1 MDRIINVK
9 VGGNYIS
16 KDNKNAGVRG
26 EGNVTNLRITFDE
39 GWKYYAKTVTFW
51 DALGNNPVKRILT
64 TDLIENAVESTEVY
78 LVPIPPEPMA
88 VAGTLTFVIDG
99 FYGEFVKNDDGEYE
113 IVYEGT
119 SKRQRSI
126 SDKLVVKDAP
136 IADNAGE
143 PTDPIPTPE
152 EQFQSQFDSM
162 IDTIQEAIVSG
173 AAAEMA
179 QGKAEEAQGK
189 AETARDVATSQA
201 NNAKA
206 YAERA
211 ENLSVAAQGSAVEA
225 EDYANK
231 ASEAVGKTNYIGSNG
246 NWFAWDSKLNSFYD
260 TGVRAQSGTV
270 VYLGENPPND
280 ADVWI
285 YPDGE
290 GDVIDQMHKDIASL
304 KEIVN
309 TLYAKSLVRTVN
321 INLPAS
327 GWIKADD
334 SQHYQVVSVDGI
346 TEHSK
351 VDLQPTLE
359 QLTVFYE
366 KDITFVAV
374 NDGGTVYVYCIG
386 QKPANNYTLQATV
399 TEVMANG

>member
-64 TDLIENAVESTEVY
+64 TDLIENAIESTEVY
-78 LVPIPPEPMA
+78 LVPIPAEPMA
-88 VAGTLTFVIDG
+88 IAGTLTFVIDG
-99 FYGEFVKNDDGEYE
+99 YSDG
-113 IVYEGT
+113 
-119 SKRQRSI
+119 KRQRSL
-126 SDKLVVKDAP
+126 SDVLVVKDAP
-136 IADNAGE
+136 MTDNAEE
-143 PTDPIPTPE
+143 PIDPIPTPE
-152 EQFQSQFDSM
+152 EQFQEELDSM
-162 IDTIQEAIVSG
+162 IDTIQEAIVSR
-173 AAAEMA
+173 AAAETA

-189 AETARDVATSQA
+189 AESARDAATSQA

-211 ENLSVAAQGSAVEA
+211 ENLSVAAQGSVVEA

-246 NWFAWDSKLNSFYD
+246 NWFAWDSRLNSFYD

-270 VYLGENPPND
+270 VYLGENPPKD

-309 TLYAKSLVRTVN
+309 TLYVKSLVRTVY

-327 GWIKADD
+327 GWIKEDD

-346 TEHSK
+346 TKYSK

-399 TEVMANG
+399 TEVMTNG

>member
-9 VGGNYIS
+9 IGGNYIS

-78 LVPIPPEPMA
+78 LVPIPAEPMA

-99 FYGEFVKNDDGEYE
+99 YSDG
-113 IVYEGT
+113 
-119 SKRQRSI
+119 KRQRSL
-126 SDKLVVKDAP
+126 SDVLVVKDAP
-136 IADNAGE
+136 MEDNAEE
-143 PTDPIPTPE
+143 PIDPIPTPE
-152 EQFQSQFDSM
+152 EQFQEELDSM
-162 IDTIQEAIVSG
+162 IDTIQEAIVSR

-179 QGKAEEAQGK
+179 QASAES
-189 AETARDVATSQA
+189 ARDVATA
-201 NNAKA
+201 NANDAKA

-211 ENLSVAAQGSAVEA
+211 ENLSVAAQGSAIEA

-231 ASEAVGKTNYIGSNG
+231 ASEAVGKTSYIGSNG
-246 NWFAWDSKLNSFYD
+246 NWFAWDSRLNSFYD
-260 TGVRAQSGTV
+260 TLVRAQSGSV
-270 VYLGENPPND
+270 VYLGNNPPKE

-285 YPDGE
+285 DPDGD
-290 GDVIDQMHKDIASL
+290 GDIVDGDIIDQMHKDIASL

-309 TLYAKSLVRTVN
+309 TLYVKSLVRTVY

-327 GWIKADD
+327 GWIKEDD
-334 SQHYQVVSVDGI
+334 SQHYQVVSVDGV
-346 TEHSK
+346 TKYSK
-351 VDLQPTLE
+351 VDLQPTLD
-359 QLTVFYE
+359 QLMVFYE
-366 KDITFVAV
+366 KDITFVTV
-374 NDGGTVYVYCIG
+374 NNGGTVVVYCIG

-399 TEVMANG
+399 TEVMTNG